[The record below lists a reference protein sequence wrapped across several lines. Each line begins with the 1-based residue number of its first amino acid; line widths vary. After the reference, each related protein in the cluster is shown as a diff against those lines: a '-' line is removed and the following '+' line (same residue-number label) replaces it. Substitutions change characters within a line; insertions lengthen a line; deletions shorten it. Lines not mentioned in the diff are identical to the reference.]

1 MWTEPLRR
9 NRSGGSQRTRMKGG
23 VCEQGYSLGP
33 IGSSPGPYGGVST
46 GCEPRLLGRRG
57 TGASGT
63 AVERSPTG
71 YAAGSPVTERAPRRE
86 DRQRVEVRQYSLAQ
100 ILAVWAAA
108 AVQRLRH
115 RRRPRTRLTL
125 RPRP

>member
-100 ILAVWAAA
+100 ILVCGRQPLSSVFAIV
-108 AVQRLRH
+108 VVL
-115 RRRPRTRLTL
+115 
-125 RPRP
+125 